1 MLTDDFIGYIRG
13 VRRYS
18 ERTCEIYSD
27 VLARFSAYICG
38 EGQCISDEELVK
50 SLEPAMIRNYEM
62 HLREDLGLEA
72 RTVNLHFSA
81 ISSFCKYM
89 LGRGILQANPVRHL
103 KRMKENRRLP
113 EICRRSALEDYMQET
128 SWYASR
134 EALEEYKNLKDSAQ
148 EGDSAVKMLHDFY
161 SRRVSRL
168 IISIL
173 HQTGIRRSELIGLQI
188 RSVDLKRSA
197 LSVQGKGDK
206 MREIPLTSSLSEEIL
221 LYLNAAETMV
231 GRARTPDEPLLV
243 TDKGRELYPVYVDR
257 VIKRELGQTGGMT
270 GRKSP
275 HVLRH
280 SLATELLDGGADIYS
295 IKEMLGHSSLAATQ
309 VYTHN
314 SIEKLK
320 NVYSNAHPRAKRGGK
335 NGD

>member
-27 VLARFSAYICG
+27 VLARFSAYISG
-38 EGQCISDEELVK
+38 DGKCISDEELVK
-50 SLEPAMIRNYEM
+50 KLDPAIIRNYEM
-62 HLREDLGLEA
+62 HLRDEQGLEA

-81 ISSFCKYM
+81 ISSFCKYL
-89 LGRGILQANPVRHL
+89 LGKGILQSNPARHL
-103 KRMKENRRLP
+103 KRMKESRRLP
-113 EICRRSALEDYMQET
+113 EICRHSALENYMKDT
-128 SWYASR
+128 GWYASL
-134 EALEEYKNLKDSAQ
+134 EALEEYKNLKFSGQ
-148 EGDSAVKMLHDFY
+148 EGDSAGKMLHDFY
-161 SRRVSRL
+161 TKRLSRL

-188 RSVDLKRSA
+188 GSVDLKRSA
-197 LSVQGKGDK
+197 LSVHGKGDK
-206 MREIPLTSSLSEEIL
+206 MREIPLTPSLSEEIS
-221 LYLNAAETMV
+221 LYLNAAETMA

-243 TDKGRELYPVYVDR
+243 TDNGRKLYPMYVDR
-257 VIKRELGQTGGMT
+257 VIKRELEETGGMT

-280 SLATELLDGGADIYS
+280 TLATELLDGGADIYS
-295 IKEMLGHSSLAATQ
+295 IKELLGHSSLAATQ

-314 SIEKLK
+314 SVEKLK